1 MKSIV
6 LLTILLTVGCV
17 LASGCVAQT
26 KKDVNVSVSPTTT
39 FTPFLNATTVPT
51 TTNGPINATNV
62 TNSTKLKGPLRVSVS
77 NFNANL
83 SVFID
88 NQTVG
93 FVTAAK
99 PLDLSIEEGNHSVKV
114 CLGATCEQDYVVI
127 SFAKKSFIDF
137 GDRLKKT
144 VEFPNPTARIT
155 DYYRDGD
162 GVSVVVEFINPT
174 SERLYISAEVSVGY
188 SFIAER
194 SGQRVGESARGKT
207 TVSVEPGQRETENVR
222 LYFADGLSY
231 IFDTPQL
238 LEVTIKK

>member
-6 LLTILLTVGCV
+6 LLAILITLGCV

-39 FTPFLNATTVPT
+39 FSPFINTTTVPT
-51 TTNGPINATNV
+51 TNGSINATNV
-62 TNSTKLKGPLRVSVS
+62 TNSTKLQGPLRVSVS

-83 SVFID
+83 TVFVD

-99 PLDLSIEEGNHSVKV
+99 PLDLSINEGNRSVKV
-114 CLGATCEQDYVVI
+114 CLGAICEQDYVII

-162 GVSVVVEFINPT
+162 GVSVVLEFINPT
-174 SERLYISAEVSVGY
+174 SERLYITAEVSVGY

-194 SGQRVGESARGKT
+194 SGQRVGEAARGKE
-207 TVSVEPGQRETENVR
+207 TVSVDPGQRETEILR
-222 LYFADGLSY
+222 LYFADGVSY
-231 IFDTPQL
+231 IFDPPQL
-238 LEVTIKK
+238 LDVTIKK

>member
-6 LLTILLTVGCV
+6 LLAILVTLGCV

-39 FTPFLNATTVPT
+39 FSPFINATTVPT
-51 TTNGPINATNV
+51 TNGSINATNM
-62 TNSTKLKGPLRVSVS
+62 TNSTKLQGPLRVSVS

-83 SVFID
+83 SVIVD

-99 PLDLSIEEGNHSVKV
+99 PLDLSISEGNHSVKA
-114 CLGATCEQDYVVI
+114 CLGAICEQEYVIVT
-127 SFAKKSFIDF
+127 FGKKSFIDF
-137 GDRLKKT
+137 GERLRKT

-162 GVSVVVEFINPT
+162 GVSVVLEFINPT
-174 SERLYISAEVSVGY
+174 SEPLYISAEVSVGY
-188 SFIAER
+188 SYIADR
-194 SGQRVGESARGKT
+194 SGQRVGEAARGKT
-207 TVSVEPGQRETENVR
+207 TVGVDPGQRETENVR
-222 LYFADGLSY
+222 LYFADGSAY
-231 IFDTPQL
+231 NFDPPQL
-238 LEVTIKK
+238 LDVTVKK